1 MPGDRRSDHP
11 IDPMFIERWSPRAF
25 TDETIPDDTLAS
37 CFEAARWA
45 PSSMNAQPWRFIYS
59 RRGSASWPTMLGL
72 LLEFNRSWAQ
82 HAAALMVVA
91 AKQTVVFNGKE
102 LPSPTHAF
110 DAGAAWMQFAL
121 QAEKLGW
128 HTHGMVGLDR
138 DKAHLALEIP
148 QSYSII
154 AAVAIGRMGDKSL
167 LPPALQEREVVS
179 GRVPIEQFAFEGKF
193 RNEAKT

>member
-1 MPGDRRSDHP
+1 MELKTLRKPDHP
-11 IDPMFIERWSPRAF
+11 IDPLFFERWSPRAF
-25 TDETIPDDTLAS
+25 TDEAIPDEVLAS

-59 RRGSASWPTMLGL
+59 KRGSASWPTLLGL
-72 LLEFNRSWAQ
+72 LNDFNRSWAQ

-91 AKQTVVFNGKE
+91 AKQTVTYNGQE

-121 QAEKLGW
+121 EATTLGW

-138 DKAHLALEIP
+138 DKARVELAIP
-148 QSYSII
+148 GGYSII
-154 AAVAIGRMGDKSL
+154 AAIAVGRMGDKAL
-167 LPPALQEREVVS
+167 LPPALQDREVVS
-179 GRVPIEQFAFEGKF
+179 TRVPISQFAFEGRF
-193 RNEAKT
+193 SGS